1 MFRGWFTL
9 KNKYFKEPNY
19 IHYSNCHEDVTLL
32 KKYLPVHTKKI
43 LSIASAMDNSLVFL
57 ENDEVEVLAI
67 DSNPSQVYL
76 SKLKIA
82 AIKHLS
88 YNNFLILLGFKEGDS
103 LNVYHTLLDFLD
115 EETRTYFDQ
124 HLFLIENKLIH
135 AGRFEYY
142 FHLFQKKILPIV
154 ASKKKI
160 EKFMRI
166 ASLEEQRRYYNKY
179 INNRRFRLLFR
190 IFFSKRVM
198 AKHGRDKTYFNYAKG
213 SLAKILKAR
222 VDLGIYHNLNSS
234 NPYLQYA
241 MLGEFKDLPYYA
253 KEEVFDKIKKNI
265 DHIKVLCEDFETVIQ
280 SEGNFDFMNLSDI
293 FEYMPEDIS
302 QFEKLI
308 QNSCNTN
315 ARIIYWNMMNPRY
328 LKGFRR
334 INTKDDL
341 KEDRAMYY
349 QDFIV
354 YEV

>member
-1 MFRGWFTL
+1 M

-32 KKYLPVHTKKI
+32 KKYLPAHTKKI
-43 LSIASAMDNSLVFL
+43 LSIASALDNSLAFL

-88 YNNFLILLGFKEGDS
+88 YNDFLILLGFKEGNSVD
-103 LNVYHTLLDFLD
+103 VYNTLQASLD
-115 EETRTYFDQ
+115 EETRTYFEE
-124 HLFLIENKLIH
+124 HLFLIKNKIIH

-142 FHLFQKKILPIV
+142 FHLFQKKILPLV

-160 EKFMRI
+160 VKFMRM
-166 ASLEEQRRYYNKY
+166 ASLEAQRKYYDKH

-190 IFFSKRVM
+190 IFFSKHVM
-198 AKHGRDKTYFNYAKG
+198 AKLGRDKTYFNYAKG

-241 MLGEFKDLPYYA
+241 MLGEFKEFPYYA

-265 DHIKVLCEDFETVIQ
+265 DHIKVLCGTFETVIRN
-280 SEGNFDFMNLSDI
+280 EGNFDFMNLSDI
-293 FEYMPEDIS
+293 FEYMPED
-302 QFEKLI
+302 
-308 QNSCNTN
+308 
-315 ARIIYWNMMNPRY
+315 
-328 LKGFRR
+328 
-334 INTKDDL
+334 
-341 KEDRAMYY
+341 
-349 QDFIV
+349 
-354 YEV
+354 